1 MMNYYNK
8 ELFIV
13 ETSNDNIKGVDFT
26 LNGEEY
32 LLNIEDF
39 IQQGYTV
46 EQLNQSPGLHLEENE
61 YGKIIKLTFE
71 YQLQQNENEITINAY
86 TEYSKE
92 TVSGELNI

>member
-1 MMNYYNK
+1 M
-8 ELFIV
+8 
-13 ETSNDNIKGVDFT
+13 
-26 LNGEEY
+26 
-32 LLNIEDF
+32 NIEDF